1 METYALNVGGDKRH
15 GDSWH
20 AHNHSLVSGIAEQRQ
35 ATHEHMSN
43 VDINGQA
50 RSQTQAHELSGSL
63 TCCEDAQNRRRHPD
77 RSRTKKIV
85 SVSQTAL
92 RYACGWVCLTDKQ
105 STTKKLW
112 SSWGHLRPVK
122 IRRKCRMN
130 EVVSRQFLTHTVSK
144 INQRSDA
151 TLHSR

>member
-1 METYALNVGGDKRH
+1 MGCVRECG
-15 GDSWH
+15 
-20 AHNHSLVSGIAEQRQ
+20 AEHRQ

-63 TCCEDAQNRRRHPD
+63 TPCEDAQNKRRHPD

-92 RYACGWVCLTDKQ
+92 RYACGWVRLTGKQ
-105 STTKKLW
+105 STRENNGVDWVTY
-112 SSWGHLRPVK
+112 
-122 IRRKCRMN
+122 
-130 EVVSRQFLTHTVSK
+130 FL
-144 INQRSDA
+144 
-151 TLHSR
+151 